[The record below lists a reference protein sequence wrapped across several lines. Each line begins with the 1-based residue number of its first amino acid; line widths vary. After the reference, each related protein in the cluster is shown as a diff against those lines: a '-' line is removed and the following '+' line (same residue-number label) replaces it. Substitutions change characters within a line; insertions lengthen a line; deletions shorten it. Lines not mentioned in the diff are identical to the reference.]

1 MSLEQ
6 KLDAPIDEATSSEMY
21 AELESLDREWLTNC
35 EKYVVHGKRGR
46 PTLPG
51 TGASLIGSMMVSGL
65 GVFMTLAIFIGT
77 DPQAGIAAPPPLLVR
92 ILLVTM
98 CAAFT
103 ILTVV
108 FGYKRVRKAIAFE
121 RALAAYEMKRK
132 DLTRRLG
139 LEPNDG
145 RLDYANFDRRL
156 GAAFREV
163 RRVK

>member
-1 MSLEQ
+1 MALEQ
-6 KLDAPIDEATSSEMY
+6 KLDAPIDAATSSEMY

-35 EKYVVHGKRGR
+35 EKYVVRGKRGR
-46 PTLPG
+46 PMLPG

-65 GVFMTLAIFIGT
+65 SVFLTLAVFIGT

-108 FGYKRVRKAIAFE
+108 LGYKRVRKAFAFE
-121 RALAAYEMKRK
+121 SALAEYETKRK
-132 DLTRRLG
+132 DLTHRLG

-145 RLDYANFDRRL
+145 RIDYANFDRKL
-156 GAAFREV
+156 GVAFREV
-163 RRVK
+163 RRVE